1 MKRVLIISEP
11 GRDGVFVFVD
21 GLIRHLHEKH
31 PGIGV
36 DLLYSSARPGPALP
50 GLLAEVAA
58 RGGIARDLAVGNAPQ
73 PRDVRAWL
81 MILQCVRERRPDIVH
96 AHSSKAGALARIAG
110 LFPGFPPVLY
120 APHAYYGMP
129 CLGGIKE
136 RLYNGIESVLGRT
149 STTHNTSGDERQ
161 FAFGRLRLPPRS
173 LVLIQNGVDV
183 GRYAP
188 ADPEARRES
197 RERLGLPPE
206 APVLVTVGRVS
217 TQKNYALLYQALDR
231 FLPGS
236 GVFFAHAGAGST
248 GMRASLSQPARER
261 SVCWEH
267 LDEIEVLLRAADAF
281 VLTSLYEGLSLSM
294 LQALACGLSPILSD
308 VLGHRTLAKLGF
320 QDIRW
325 VALSSPSPLS
335 SLLSA
340 LGSWAAA
347 PRENL
352 AGQRRLAL
360 NFFDQSVQYE
370 KVVRLYGH
378 LARWGR

>member
-11 GRDGVFVFVD
+11 GRDGVFFFVD
-21 GLIRHLHEKH
+21 GLIRHLHERH

-58 RGGIARDLAVGNAPQ
+58 RGGIVRDLAVGNAPQ
-73 PRDVRAWL
+73 PGDVRAWL
-81 MILQCVRERRPDIVH
+81 MILQHVRELRPDIIH

-120 APHAYYGMP
+120 TPHAYYGMP

-136 RLYNGIESVLGRT
+136 RLYNGIESVLGLT
-149 STTHNTSGDERQ
+149 ATTHNTSGDERQ
-161 FAFGRLRLPPRS
+161 FALGRLRLPPRS
-173 LVLIQNGVDV
+173 LVLIQNGIDV
-183 GRYAP
+183 GRFSP
-188 ADPEARRES
+188 ADSDAKQGL
-197 RERLGLPPE
+197 RERLGLPPG
-206 APVLVTVGRVS
+206 APVLVTVGRAS
-217 TQKNYALLYQALDR
+217 TQKNYDLLYRALDC

-248 GMRASLSQPARER
+248 GLWASLSQPARER
-261 SVCWEH
+261 ALCWEH
-267 LDEIEVLLRAADAF
+267 IDRIEVLLKAADAF

-308 VLGHRTLAKLGF
+308 APGLRTPAKLGF
-320 QDIRW
+320 HDVRW
-325 VALSSPSPLS
+325 VALSSPCPLS
-335 SLLSA
+335 SLLSE
-340 LGSWAAA
+340 LGSWAAE
-347 PRENL
+347 PREDL

-360 NFFDQSVQYE
+360 HFFDQSVQYE
-370 KVVRLYGH
+370 KIVRLYGR